1 MMSRKSA
8 SITDPVDATDAGS
21 PARPLA
27 GHHAVV
33 TGGGRGIGAAIAVA
47 LGELGAS
54 LTLLG
59 RNRAALDEQ
68 CFRIEEAA
76 RVPAV
81 AFEAD
86 VTDSDAVTR
95 ALDQAGEANGPA
107 TLLINNAGAA
117 QSAPFARTD
126 RTLWDAM
133 LAVNATAAFTC
144 TQAVLPAMREAGWG
158 RVVNIASTAGLPG
171 YRYVSAYCA
180 AKHALVG
187 LTRALALELANTAIT
202 VNAVCPGFTDTDLLA
217 DAVRNITDKTGM
229 DEAAARA
236 ELARTN
242 PQGRLITP
250 GEVAHTVA
258 WLCHPE
264 SGSITGQSIAVA
276 GGEVT

>member
-1 MMSRKSA
+1 MSRKSA
-8 SITDPVDATDAGS
+8 STADPNTALDRESAE
-21 PARPLA
+21 RPLA
-27 GHHAVV
+27 GRHAVV
-33 TGGGRGIGAAIAVA
+33 TGGGRGIGAAIALA
-47 LGELGAS
+47 LGGLGAS
-54 LTLLG
+54 LTLIG
-59 RNRAALDEQ
+59 RTRAALDEH
-68 CFRIEEAA
+68 CFRIEEATQ
-76 RVPAV
+76 VPVFA
-81 AFEAD
+81 AEAD

-95 ALDQAGEANGPA
+95 VLDQAADAHGPA

-126 RTLWDAM
+126 RALWDAM
-133 LAVNATAAFTC
+133 IAINVTAAFTC
-144 TQAVLPAMREAGWG
+144 TQAVLPAMRDAGWG
-158 RVVNIASTAGLPG
+158 RVVNIASTAGLRG

-217 DAVRNITDKTGM
+217 EAVQNITAKTGM
-229 DEAAARA
+229 DETAARA

-250 GEVAHTVA
+250 DEVAHTVA
-258 WLCHPE
+258 WLCHPD
-264 SGSITGQSIAVA
+264 SASITGQSIAVA